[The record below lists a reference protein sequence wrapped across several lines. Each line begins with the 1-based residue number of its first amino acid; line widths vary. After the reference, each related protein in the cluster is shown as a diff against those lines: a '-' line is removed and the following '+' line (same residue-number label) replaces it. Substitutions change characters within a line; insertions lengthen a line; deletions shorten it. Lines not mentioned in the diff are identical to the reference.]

1 MKKIAFGLI
10 AALSLIGTS
19 AGTTAFAADMPV
31 GPAWTAPV
39 EPVRFTWT
47 GFYIGGIAGAAISR
61 PQVNLTVVDGPA
73 PLYAGGDIGRLQNVG
88 STKSSDVTG
97 AFGGRIGYNYQT
109 GQYVW
114 GLEGDFTSIRSKV
127 TRFTTGN
134 PFAGFGAGVANF
146 NSTTQTDWVSTIRG
160 RWGLAVDR
168 VMLYATG
175 GVAFGKVSFANSY
188 VGFSPAGGGNEFEN
202 SSASKTQVGWT
213 IGGGID
219 YCINNNWVLSFDYEH
234 IDLGTLKA
242 SGLVTTGNPN
252 TATMTFNT
260 RLFTDIVSA
269 GVAYK
274 F

>member
-10 AALSLIGTS
+10 ALFSTFAAS
-19 AGTTAFAADMPV
+19 AFAADMPV
-31 GPAWTAPV
+31 GPAWSPPAAPV
-39 EPVRFTWT
+39 PFSWT
-47 GFYIGGIAGAAISR
+47 GFYVGGIAGAAISR

-73 PLYAGGDIGRLQNVG
+73 PLYSGGDIGRLQNVG

-134 PFAGFGAGVANF
+134 PFAGFVGFANF
-146 NSTTQTDWVSTIRG
+146 NSTVSTDWVSTVRG

-175 GVAFGKVSFANSY
+175 GVAFGKVSFTNSY
-188 VGFSPAGGGNEFEN
+188 VGFSPAGAGNEFEN

-213 IGGGID
+213 IGGGVD
-219 YCINNNWVLSFDYEH
+219 YCINTHWVLSLDYEH
-234 IDLGTLKA
+234 IDLGILKP
-242 SGLVTTGNPN
+242 SGLVTTGNAN
-252 TATMTFNT
+252 TATMNFNT
-260 RLFTDIVSA
+260 RLFNDIVSA